1 MIMAK
6 TFDTYCIDAADL
18 DVARARL
25 EAAIPV
31 KFALHES
38 MFWGGDYYLAKSPEI
53 KSMTIRRN
61 FNSFTK
67 ALNEERFPDCHMV
80 VSVNEPSDP
89 QALEAVLVAHGLR
102 LLRRSV
108 V

>member
-1 MIMAK
+1 MAK

-18 DVARARL
+18 EVARERL
-25 EAAIPV
+25 EAAIPM
-31 KFALHES
+31 KFALHDS
-38 MFWGGDYYLAKSPEI
+38 MFWGGDYYLARSADI

-67 ALNEERFPDCHMV
+67 ALNEALFPDCQMI
-80 VSVNEPSDP
+80 VSVSEPSDP